1 MEYWINIFENK
12 SLVSSL
18 AEDPHTELDEAIDH
32 VSDYSR
38 QTSMV
43 GKKYTTPWT
52 YRHTIHHKDGV
63 LDIID
68 LLPLL
73 DELNEN
79 RGFDRAHNRAVTEEL
94 RAGQ

>member
-18 AEDPHTELDEAIDH
+18 AEDPHTQLDEAIDH

-38 QTSMV
+38 QTSMID
-43 GKKYTTPWT
+43 KKYTTPWT
-52 YRHTIHHKDGV
+52 YRHTIHHKDGKV
-63 LDIID
+63 EIMD

-73 DELNEN
+73 DELNHN
-79 RGFDRAHNRAVTEEL
+79 RSFDRAHNRAVTIGL
-94 RAGQ
+94 RTVQ

>member
-18 AEDPHTELDEAIDH
+18 EEDPHTEIDEAIDH
-32 VSDYSR
+32 VSDHSR

-43 GKKYTTPWT
+43 EGKYTSPWT
-52 YRHTIHHKDGV
+52 YRYTIHHKHGKA
-63 LDIID
+63 DIVD

-79 RGFDRAHNRAVTEEL
+79 RNFDRAHNRAVTAGL

>member
-18 AEDPHTELDEAIDH
+18 EEDPHTELDEAIDH

-43 GKKYTTPWT
+43 AKKYTSPWT
-52 YRHTIHHKDGV
+52 YTHTIHHKDGKV
-63 LDIID
+63 EIMD

-73 DELNEN
+73 DELNQN
-79 RGFDRAHNRAVTEEL
+79 RRFDRAHNRAVAAGL
-94 RAGQ
+94 RTMQ